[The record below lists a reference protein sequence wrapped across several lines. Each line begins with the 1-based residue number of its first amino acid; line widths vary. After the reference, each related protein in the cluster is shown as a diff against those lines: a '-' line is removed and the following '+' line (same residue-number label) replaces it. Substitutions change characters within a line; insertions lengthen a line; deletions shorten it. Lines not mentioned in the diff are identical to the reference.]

1 MNRRSSEIFNS
12 SVPARR
18 CAMATR
24 ESPNANGYKNTS
36 SNGRVGTL
44 LTTLDNIWSNGRV
57 GTPLT
62 LGSRTTAN
70 GYNATS

>member
-1 MNRRSSEIFNS
+1 
-12 SVPARR
+12 
-18 CAMATR
+18 MATG

-44 LTTLDNIWSNGRV
+44 LTTLDNTWSNGRV